1 MDVLTRNS
9 DIKVRVTTMVT
20 PRGNSMLAFQ
30 VPLQILDKTASSPTS
45 QPWPRTE
52 QRTAEGGGPG
62 VTAVTSRCDQARAK
76 GAGLGQPRK
85 G

>member
-1 MDVLTRNS
+1 
-9 DIKVRVTTMVT
+9 MVT

-30 VPLQILDKTASSPTS
+30 VPLQILDERASSPAS

-52 QRTAEGGGPG
+52 QRTAGGGGPG
-62 VTAVTSRCDQARAK
+62 VTAGTSRCHQAHTK